1 VSRTSAPDWK
11 PLSPLLTGPRADA
24 ARDAITTIANALRD
38 PAVTGTDPALRSPA
52 VGGGASGVAVF
63 FAELAAYTGDPKD
76 EETALA
82 FLDVAL
88 DGAAEA
94 PPSALL
100 YTGTVGVGWTMA
112 YLERSLLD
120 GDDEPDDVEDLARQ
134 ALAGAAWPSAD
145 LIRGVTGVGV
155 YLLERLPRP
164 TARQALDLVV
174 ERLTAMA
181 ETTANGTTWW
191 VDPATCLPDR
201 REAYPEGYYDTGL
214 AHGQAG
220 TVALLANMVVAGV
233 ESARPLLESS
243 TAWLLAQ
250 RLPDDAGP
258 GRYPLIVAKDD
269 RPPNGGRL
277 AWCYGDPGVAT
288 ALLAAGRAL
297 GDETVTTEAADLA
310 RLCTQRPDD
319 QAGIVDT
326 PLCHGSAGL
335 MQVFGRL
342 AQATQDERVA
352 DAARHWFDV
361 LLAQLAPGEHVGGVR
376 TVRPAREDGS
386 LYEPLGGFLE
396 GAAGVGL
403 ALLSAISDRPGGWD
417 ALLLTRPPESVG

>member
-1 VSRTSAPDWK
+1 
-11 PLSPLLTGPRADA
+11 LSPLLTGARADA
-24 ARDAITTIANALRD
+24 ARDTIATIAAALRD
-38 PAVTGTDPALRSPA
+38 PAVTETDPTLQSPG
-52 VGGGASGVAVF
+52 VGSGAAGVAVF
-63 FAELAAYTGDPKD
+63 FAELGD

-82 FLDVAL
+82 YLDRAL

-100 YTGTVGVGWTMA
+100 YTGTVGVGWTLA

-120 GDDEPDDVEDLARQ
+120 ADDGPDDVEDLARQ
-134 ALAGAAWPSAD
+134 ALSGAAWPSAD
-145 LIRGVTGVGV
+145 LIRGVTGAGV

-164 TARQALDLVV
+164 TARQGLDLVV
-174 ERLTAMA
+174 QRLTAMA
-181 ETTANGTTWW
+181 ETQPSGATWW

-201 REAYPEGYYDTGL
+201 REAYPEGYYDVGL

-220 TVALLANMVVAGV
+220 TVALLAGMVTAGV
-233 ESARPLLESS
+233 ESARPLLESA
-243 TAWLLAQ
+243 TGWLLAQ

-277 AWCYGDPGVAT
+277 AWCYGDPGVAI

-297 GDETVTTEAADLA
+297 DDEAIVDEAADLA
-310 RLCTQRPDD
+310 RLCAERPDD
-319 QAGIVDT
+319 RAGVLDA

-342 AQATQDERVA
+342 AQGLQDDRLA
-352 DAARHWFDV
+352 DAARHWCDV
-361 LLAQLAPGEHVGGVR
+361 LFAQLAPGEPVGGVR
-376 TVRPAREDGS
+376 TVRPRDGNPVH
-386 LYEPLGGFLE
+386 EPLGGFLE